1 MKIRTEENSEIEIE
15 ESSLQE
21 PDKFVYLG
29 SELRKGSDIRNEV
42 GIRIGKAGASS
53 YRFAIG
59 FKGGPVSEW
68 YNTNPR

>member
-29 SELRKGSDIRNEV
+29 SELRMDGDIRNEV
-42 GIRIGKAGASS
+42 GMRIGKAGASFRAMS
-53 YRFAIG
+53 I
-59 FKGGPVSEW
+59 V
-68 YNTNPR
+68 